1 MRLIPVCLPLVLAPL
16 IVAGQ
21 QAQMPTGQKTHQ
33 ASAAKQASTRTSHK
47 VTVHRKHKRHSRK
60 ASARKTAA
68 KRVGDCP
75 ESQIGLDV
83 INGVAIRHVCIDKAA
98 LAGNEP
104 KPTSGQLKVDV
115 INGSAT
121 DTQYF
126 SDRSQE
132 TVRNQ
137 PVVVG
142 VQTSETRF
150 AGGNKNPVVTGVTS
164 SSTVDAKT
172 ASAGGQPVT
181 RQVSPRPKRPAYE
194 PDAH

>member
-21 QAQMPTGQKTHQ
+21 QAQMPTAQKTHQ
-33 ASAAKQASTRTSHK
+33 ANVSKQTSTRTSHK
-47 VTVHRKHKRHSRK
+47 ATTRHRIRHRSRK
-60 ASARKTAA
+60 AATK
-68 KRVGDCP
+68 KDDKIPV
-75 ESQIGLDV
+75 DV
-83 INGVAIRHVCIDKAA
+83 ITGSGTRRVLLDKE
-98 LAGNEP
+98 EP
-104 KPTSGQLKVDV
+104 GAQQTKAKPGQMKVEV
-115 INGSAT
+115 INGSST

-126 SDRSQE
+126 SDKNEE

-142 VQTSETRF
+142 VQTSDTRF
-150 AGGNKNPVVTGVTS
+150 AGSNKNPVVTGVTS